1 MLRLLLLAS
10 LLTIVGSLVSR
21 WWFGRRVLSAEGK
34 RPCRVDQI
42 RWDTY
47 MGKEPMLEVNEA
59 PAVELGKVL
68 RLIALHD
75 WKTREPKRARARD
88 NSRRFGLAVPP
99 LSLIIA
105 VFVIL
110 SGRGGVYTAAV
121 IFLAATAFAVLTNL
135 LTIGTELTAV
145 AIANR
150 RLRESRSFARRDDE
164 DAVARCSIAHVWDQ
178 AIPPI
183 LRFF

>member
-21 WWFGRRVLSAEGK
+21 WWFGRRVLTAEGK

-47 MGKEPMLEVNEA
+47 MGKEPLLEVNEA

-68 RLIALHD
+68 RLVALAD
-75 WKTREPKRARARD
+75 WKTRDPKRAKARE
-88 NSRRFGLAVPP
+88 SARRIGMIVPP
-99 LSLIIA
+99 FGVIIA
-105 VFVIL
+105 VFVVFRMGTYAGAVVFL
-110 SGRGGVYTAAV
+110 GATALAV
-121 IFLAATAFAVLTNL
+121 ITNL

-164 DAVARCSIAHVWDQ
+164 EAVARCSIAHVWDQ